1 MSGASLW
8 NFMCGRGTHEKAYG
22 ELKRGFAFNCMPS
35 MKYHA
40 NSAWQI
46 LSVLSFNLMRGF
58 QVATDAAPRKTDG
71 KRRTRHVFDAI
82 HTARFTWLNRPGLVV
97 GPQGRCT
104 LDVGV
109 IPAVRSK
116 FEALRQGLDEYRRFL
131 SN

>member
-1 MSGASLW
+1 MMRTRWMAVKWCRLAAEQGYASAQY
-8 NFMCGRGTHEKAYG
+8 N
-22 ELKRGFAFNCMPS
+22 
-35 MKYHA
+35 
-40 NSAWQI
+40 

-71 KRRTRHVFDAI
+71 KRRARHVFDAI

-97 GPQGRCT
+97 KPQGRCT

-116 FEALRQGLDEYRRFL
+116 FEALRQGLDKYRRFL